1 MAEGR
6 QDRNSFFLS
15 LFLSLSLR
23 RPFFFWRCSEIEHR
37 VPVDKPVLYGNR
49 TGSSCGQPLKNP
61 VGQDQPDQKQGDQHT
76 TLEPIHGKYH
86 QKRPYASSPLLF
98 CFDRGSPF
106 FLLAPFPFFVY
117 TRDEHINALYPF
129 FALKCVRL
137 FLWTRRVYLVSREDV
152 RVDLRLGIKKFC
164 KRYN

>member
-15 LFLSLSLR
+15 LSLC
-23 RPFFFWRCSEIEHR
+23 RPFFFRHCSEIEHR

-61 VGQDQPDQKQGDQHT
+61 VGQDQPDQKQGPTRLSSNTRQISPKKV
-76 TLEPIHGKYH
+76 LRIL
-86 QKRPYASSPLLF
+86 ASFVLFHRAWANFSLPLL
-98 CFDRGSPF
+98 SS
-106 FLLAPFPFFVY
+106 Y
-117 TRDEHINALYPF
+117 TRWTHKRLISF
-129 FALKCVRL
+129 FRVKMCAPLFMDLTRL
-137 FLWTRRVYLVSREDV
+137 PCISRRRSR
-152 RVDLRLGIKKFC
+152 RFTIGHKKFC

>member
-61 VGQDQPDQKQGDQHT
+61 VGQDQPDQKQGT
-76 TLEPIHGKYH
+76 TNTQL
-86 QKRPYASSPLLF
+86 SSQYTANITKKGLTHPRLF
-98 CFDRGSPF
+98 CFVSTERAF